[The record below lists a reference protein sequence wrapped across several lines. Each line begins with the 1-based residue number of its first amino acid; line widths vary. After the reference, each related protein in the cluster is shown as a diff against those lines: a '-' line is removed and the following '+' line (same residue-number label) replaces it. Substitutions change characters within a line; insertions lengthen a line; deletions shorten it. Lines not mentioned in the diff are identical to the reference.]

1 MMQNNFIPQKGVNPI
16 QMMQQFQKF
25 KQDFYAQNGPNAD
38 PKSAFMQQATSMGM
52 SQMDQ
57 QQVINNGSQLY
68 NSIFN
73 TTR

>member
-1 MMQNNFIPQKGVNPI
+1 MMPNNFIPQKGVNPI

-38 PKSAFMQQATSMGM
+38 PRSAFMQQASQMGM

>member
-1 MMQNNFIPQKGVNPI
+1 MRQNNFIPQGGVNPI

-38 PKSAFMQQATSMGM
+38 PKTAFMQQASQMGM

-57 QQVINNGSQLY
+57 QQVINGGSQLY

-73 TTR
+73 TQR

>member
-1 MMQNNFIPQKGVNPI
+1 MRQNNFIPQGGVNPI

-38 PKSAFMQQATSMGM
+38 PKTAFMQQASQMGM

-57 QQVINNGSQLY
+57 QQVINSGSQLY

-73 TTR
+73 TQR